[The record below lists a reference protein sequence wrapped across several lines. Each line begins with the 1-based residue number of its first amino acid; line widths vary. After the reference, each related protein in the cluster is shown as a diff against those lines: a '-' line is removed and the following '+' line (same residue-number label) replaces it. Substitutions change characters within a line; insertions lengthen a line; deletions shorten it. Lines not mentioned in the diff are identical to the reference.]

1 MKLKILLGLTTLQ
14 LEVNDIMLKNS
25 FLVPVASPS
34 IGLSEAKS
42 VFRQIN
48 SKWISMGKKV
58 EEFEKKICKE
68 IGCKHA
74 ITVNNG
80 TSALDALLTAFNI
93 NENDEVI
100 IPSLT
105 YISSANVVLYKKAKL
120 VLCDC
125 DLKTFNVDYKDLK
138 KKITKKTKLIITTD
152 LKGMPVDYD
161 EIRKIIKNKNI
172 HLISDSAESFG
183 STYKGKKV
191 GTQFIA
197 HTFSFFANKNITT
210 GEGGVIT
217 TNNKSLAKKLRMIRN
232 QGQNRRY
239 NHILLGN
246 NYRMTDVTAAIGVE
260 QLKKLKIILKKK
272 QLIAEFYNKEL
283 NKIEGITVPFV
294 PQFVTQHSWYNY
306 SIKLKKNL
314 RDKLIRFL
322 ENKGIETRLSFPP
335 IHIQPYYIKKFK
347 FKKNQF
353 INSIG
358 SYQTFLDLPIYA
370 NLNKKD
376 LNYVINSI
384 KIFFR
389 KTK

>member
-1 MKLKILLGLTTLQ
+1 M
-14 LEVNDIMLKNS
+14 EVNNIMPKNNFS
-25 FLVPVASPS
+25 IPVASPS
-34 IGLSEAKS
+34 IDFNEAKS

-58 EEFEKKICKE
+58 EEFERKICKE

-74 ITVNNG
+74 VTVNNG
-80 TSALDALLTAFNI
+80 TSALDALLSALNI
-93 NENDEVI
+93 RENDEVI
-100 IPSLT
+100 VPSLT

-161 EIRKIIKNKNI
+161 EVRKIIRNRNI

-191 GTQFIA
+191 GTQFIG

-217 TNNKSLAKKLRMIRN
+217 TNNKNLAKKLRIIRN
-232 QGQNRRY
+232 QGQDRRY
-239 NHILLGN
+239 NHIVLGN

-260 QLKKLKIILKKK
+260 QLKKLKTIIRKK
-272 QLIAEFYNKEL
+272 QLIAEHYNKEL
-283 NKIEGITVPFV
+283 NKIKGITIPYVPK
-294 PQFVTQHSWYNY
+294 FVTQHSWYNY

-314 RDKLIRFL
+314 RNKLIKFL
-322 ENKGIETRLSFPP
+322 DKKGVETRLSFPP
-335 IHIQPYYIKKFK
+335 IHIQPYYIKKFR

-353 INSIG
+353 TNSYN

-370 NLNKKD
+370 NLTKKD
-376 LNYVINSI
+376 LSYIINNI
-384 KIFFR
+384 KIFFKR
-389 KTK
+389 IK

>member
-1 MKLKILLGLTTLQ
+1 MSKK
-14 LEVNDIMLKNS
+14 S
-25 FLVPVASPS
+25 FIIPVANPS
-34 IGLSEAKS
+34 IDLNEAKS

-68 IGCKHA
+68 IGCSYA

-80 TSALDALLTAFNI
+80 TSALDALLTALEI
-93 NENDEVI
+93 GENDEVI
-100 IPSLT
+100 VPSLT

-125 DLKTFNVDYKDLK
+125 DPKTFNVDLDDIK

-161 EIRKIIKNKNI
+161 EIRKVTKKKNI
-172 HLISDSAESFG
+172 YVISDSAESFG
-183 STYKGKKV
+183 SSYKGKKV
-191 GTQFIA
+191 GTQFIG

-217 TNNKSLAKKLRMIRN
+217 TNNKKLAKKLKIIRN
-232 QGQNRRY
+232 QGQDRRY

-246 NYRMTDVTAAIGVE
+246 NFRMTDVTASIGVE
-260 QLKKLKIILKKK
+260 QIKKLRKILKKK
-272 QLIAEFYNKEL
+272 QTIAEYYDKEL
-283 NKIEGITVPFV
+283 KKIKGITTPYL
-294 PQFVTQHSWYNY
+294 PKYVTQHSWYNY

-314 RDKLIRFL
+314 RNKLIKFL
-322 ENKGIETRLSFPP
+322 EKKGIETRLSFPP
-335 IHIQPYYIKKFK
+335 IHIQPFYVKKFK

-353 INSIG
+353 SNAYN

-370 NLNKKD
+370 DLSEKK
-376 LNYVINSI
+376 LRYIIKNI
-384 KIFFR
+384 KIFF
-389 KTK
+389 KK